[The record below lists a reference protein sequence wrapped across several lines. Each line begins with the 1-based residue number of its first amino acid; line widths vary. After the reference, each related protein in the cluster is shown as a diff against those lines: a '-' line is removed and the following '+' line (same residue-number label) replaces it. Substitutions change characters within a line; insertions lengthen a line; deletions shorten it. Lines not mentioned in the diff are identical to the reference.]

1 MSVFRALLADKMPA
15 LSPILFDQMDIEDP
29 HTAIDGLTHIIN
41 RQKRCADAGQR
52 FHFHARASG
61 GLDRAPHPDQTII
74 RLRFKRDTGARKGEQ
89 MTHRDQL

>member
-61 GLDRAPHPDQTII
+61 GLDRAPHPDQTIQ
-74 RLRFKRDTGARKGEQ
+74 T
-89 MTHRDQL
+89 

>member
-1 MSVFRALLADKMPA
+1 MSVFRALLADKMPT

-52 FHFHARASG
+52 FHFHTRASG

-74 RLRFKRDTGARKGEQ
+74 FPAHPPLNLMKKFHMQ
-89 MTHRDQL
+89 